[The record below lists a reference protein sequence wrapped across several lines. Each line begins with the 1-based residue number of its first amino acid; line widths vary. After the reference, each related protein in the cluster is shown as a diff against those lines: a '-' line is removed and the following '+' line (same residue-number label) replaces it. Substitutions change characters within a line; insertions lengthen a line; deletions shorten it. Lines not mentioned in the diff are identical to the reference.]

1 MLDLLVVNWQ
11 DRENPQSGG
20 AEHHLHEVFGRLA
33 AAGDRVTLLCS
44 GFEGAPARTQL
55 DGIEVHRVGGRYTFG
70 LHARRY
76 YARHLLGAG
85 RRFDVI
91 VEDLNK
97 VPLAISRWPGVRAA
111 AADVRAPGGVGS
123 ASPSGGSGLARVP
136 GGAVGHSLASGTP
149 LVLLVHH
156 LFGRTA
162 FREAS
167 WPVAATTWL
176 LEQRVPR
183 LYRGVDTIA
192 VSPSTRDDLIERGL
206 PAGQIEVIPNGVD
219 LAHFRPGP
227 GFGAGPQPSL
237 GTGRYDTPTLLYL
250 GRLKR
255 YKGVDLVLE
264 AVAQL
269 RARGV
274 AVRFVIAGTGDDQPR
289 LEARA
294 RELELGEA
302 VEFAGF
308 VDEARK
314 LELLQRSWVH
324 VLTSPKE
331 GWGLTVIEAAACGTP
346 TVASDAPGLRDS
358 VRDGVTGRLVPH
370 ADVTALGEALA
381 ALLQDDEARQRMA
394 DACIAHAQQFSWQT
408 TAERV
413 RSVLARRVDSG
424 QPRP

>member
-44 GFEGAPARTQL
+44 SFAGAPARTQL
-55 DGIEVHRVGGRYTFG
+55 DGIDVHRVGSRYTFG

-76 YARHLLGAG
+76 FTKHLIGAG
-85 RRFDVI
+85 RRFDVV

-97 VPLAISRWPGVRAA
+97 VPLAISRWPGVRA
-111 AADVRAPGGVGS
+111 GVSGS
-123 ASPSGGSGLARVP
+123 AGAAGS
-136 GGAVGHSLASGTP
+136 VGASGAAGMP

-219 LAHFRPGP
+219 LEHFGPLRRPDAP
-227 GFGAGPQPSL
+227 LSL
-237 GTGRYDTPTLLYL
+237 HRYDMPTLLYL

-264 AVAQL
+264 AVARL
-269 RARGV
+269 RGQGIP
-274 AVRFVIAGTGDDQPR
+274 VRFVIAGTGDDRPR

-346 TVASDAPGLRDS
+346 TVASDAPGC
-358 VRDGVTGRLVPH
+358 VTQCVM
-370 ADVTALGEALA
+370 V
-381 ALLQDDEARQRMA
+381 
-394 DACIAHAQQFSWQT
+394 
-408 TAERV
+408 
-413 RSVLARRVDSG
+413 
-424 QPRP
+424 